1 MIRRAA
7 WHLVTGRKEPGW
19 AARVATLREVAA
31 MSPAAFRART
41 DDALA
46 AHLRWAATTVPALK
60 GTVAPD
66 APLAAFPVLTRAR
79 LQEDLEALRDPTR
92 PREAFVLEA
101 SGGSTGAPVRVWRD
115 VETSRWTFAQE
126 VHLLE
131 GWGLAPWCRRAYLWG
146 DDREQR
152 DVPWKER
159 VVRRLLPNLFLNAFG
174 MDEARMAGFADR
186 LDAFR
191 PEMVQGYATALDL
204 FASFLL
210 ATGRQVAAPAV
221 VRSSAEALSAE
232 ARARI
237 ERAFRAPVRDVY
249 GSRESTHLAAQ
260 CAHGGYHVLG
270 AGRVVEIVDDAGAP
284 AAPGLPGRVLVTDLT
299 NRAMALVRYENGD
312 VASWAPEGAPCP
324 CGAPFPRI
332 ERVHGRTSDFL
343 TTPGGRR
350 IHGEWFTH
358 LFYGREG
365 VAKFQVH
372 QRSRT
377 RVEVR
382 TVGPA
387 TEEALAPVL
396 AAIRGAMGPEVVV
409 AWERV
414 DAIPLTKAGKHRFTL
429 SDVPFLPDAP

>member
-1 MIRRAA
+1 VIRRAA
-7 WHLVTGRKEPGW
+7 WHLLTGRREPGW
-19 AARVATLREVAA
+19 AEAVAEIRAVASLA
-31 MSPAAFRART
+31 PAAFRAR
-41 DDALA
+41 AAQGLA
-46 AHLRWAATTVPALK
+46 AHLRWAATTVPALR
-60 GTVAPD
+60 GTAPD

-79 LQEDLEALRDPTR
+79 LQADLEALRDPSR
-92 PREAFVLEA
+92 PRDAFVLEA
-101 SGGSTGAPVRVWRD
+101 SGGSTGAPVQVWRD
-115 VETSRWTFAQE
+115 VAAARWTFAQE

-131 GWGLAPWCRRAYLWG
+131 TWGLAPWCRRAYLWG

-152 DVPWKER
+152 DVRWKER
-159 VVRRLLPNLFLNAFG
+159 VARRLLPNVFLNAFG

-210 ATGRQVAAPAV
+210 ATGRAVAAPRV
-221 VRSSAEALSAE
+221 VRSSAEALPAE

-260 CAHGGYHVLG
+260 CAHGGFHVLG
-270 AGRVVEIVDDAGAP
+270 FGRVVEVVDDAGAP
-284 AAPGLPGRVLVTDLT
+284 AGPGVAGRVLVTDLT

-312 VASWAPEGAPCP
+312 VASWAREDGPCP
-324 CGAPFPRI
+324 CGAPFPRL
-332 ERVHGRTSDFL
+332 ERVLGRTSDFL
-343 TTPGGRR
+343 TAADGRR

-358 LFYGREG
+358 LFYGRTG
-365 VAKFQVH
+365 VARFQVH
-372 QRSRT
+372 QRSPA

-387 TEEALAPVL
+387 TDADLAPVL
-396 AAIRGAMGPEVVV
+396 AAIRGALGPEVTV

-429 SDVPFLPDAP
+429 SDVPFLPTRP